1 MFSAIGW
8 LAALLTGFFTGLLSS
23 FGLGGG
29 TLLLLWL
36 TFVTGIRAE
45 VARGINLVY
54 FLPVS
59 AAALPAHAR
68 NGYLPGKALFW
79 AIGAGMMAAGLLGL
93 FVSNTHVIRMTPSQ
107 WWALSTCPWLLLSL
121 SSSTCPDRDGSF
133 RRTAAGRKS
142 EWAGWKPA
150 CGPDETDIWCLP
162 QSSWKGSP
170 SSDACWGD
178 AVDQDGK

>member
-36 TFVTGIRAE
+36 TFVIGIRAE

-79 AIGAGMMAAGLLGL
+79 AIGAGMVAAGL
-93 FVSNTHVIRMTPSQ
+93 FS
-107 WWALSTCPWLLLSL
+107 WLSAGWELPWLDWLFGAYLLVMGVL
-121 SSSTCPDRDGSF
+121 ELWKVWK
-133 RRTAAGRKS
+133 GRK
-142 EWAGWKPA
+142 EPR
-150 CGPDETDIWCLP
+150 
-162 QSSWKGSP
+162 
-170 SSDACWGD
+170 
-178 AVDQDGK
+178 

>member
-79 AIGAGMMAAGLLGL
+79 AIGAGMVAAGL
-93 FVSNTHVIRMTPSQ
+93 SS
-107 WWALSTCPWLLLSL
+107 WLSAGWELPWLDWLFGAYLLVMGVL
-121 SSSTCPDRDGSF
+121 ELWKVWK
-133 RRTAAGRKS
+133 GRK
-142 EWAGWKPA
+142 EPR
-150 CGPDETDIWCLP
+150 
-162 QSSWKGSP
+162 
-170 SSDACWGD
+170 
-178 AVDQDGK
+178 